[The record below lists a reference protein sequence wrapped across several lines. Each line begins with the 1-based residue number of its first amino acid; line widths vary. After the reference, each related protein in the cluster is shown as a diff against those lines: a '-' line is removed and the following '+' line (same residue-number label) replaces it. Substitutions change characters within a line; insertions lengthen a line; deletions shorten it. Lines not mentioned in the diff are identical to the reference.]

1 MIQNINLKLINYMYL
16 NHQNIYS
23 LIVLNYQ
30 IKIMSLQ
37 MVIFIIL
44 FLKLLTQFNP
54 PQRAARRAFKPLK
67 WAEKIIINIL
77 Q

>member
-1 MIQNINLKLINYMYL
+1 MIQNINLKLINYIYQD
-16 NHQNIYS
+16 HQNIYI

-44 FLKLLTQFNP
+44 FLKLLTHYKYP
-54 PQRAARRAFKPLK
+54 HRV
-67 WAEKIIINIL
+67 EHINIL

>member
-44 FLKLLTQFNP
+44 FLKLLTHYKYQQLEMTFS
-54 PQRAARRAFKPLK
+54 RH
-67 WAEKIIINIL
+67 INIL

>member
-1 MIQNINLKLINYMYL
+1 MPIMIQNINLKLINYMYQD
-16 NHQNIYS
+16 HQNIYI

-30 IKIMSLQ
+30 IKIMSPR

-44 FLKLLTQFNP
+44 FLKLLIPSISHMWKMAYSRN
-54 PQRAARRAFKPLK
+54 
-67 WAEKIIINIL
+67 INIL

>member
-1 MIQNINLKLINYMYL
+1 MIQNINLKLINYIYL
-16 NHQNIYS
+16 NHQNIYI

-30 IKIMSLQ
+30 IKIMFLQ

-44 FLKLLTQFNP
+44 FLKLLTRYNP
-54 PQRAARRAFKPLK
+54 QQV
-67 WAEKIIINIL
+67 IMITSIL

>member
-1 MIQNINLKLINYMYL
+1 MIQNINLKLINCMYL
-16 NHQNIYS
+16 DHQNIYI

-30 IKIMSLQ
+30 IKIMFLQ

-44 FLKLLTQFNP
+44 FLKLLTP
-54 PQRAARRAFKPLK
+54 STSQRWEMTVSRH
-67 WAEKIIINIL
+67 INIL